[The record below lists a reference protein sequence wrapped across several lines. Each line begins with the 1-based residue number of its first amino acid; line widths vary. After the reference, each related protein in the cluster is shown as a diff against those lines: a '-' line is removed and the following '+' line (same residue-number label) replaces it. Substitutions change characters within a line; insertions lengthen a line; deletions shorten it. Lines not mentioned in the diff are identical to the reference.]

1 MPGHGDCDHGV
12 CRDGEAV
19 GSDGGGD
26 DCDFHVG
33 ANDCDG
39 DDGFGGDV
47 EVIEENATVVVM
59 VVEMVQ
65 LLMVHVMEVMV
76 MEAIVMEVMLV
87 EVMEVK
93 VMVVEVMLM
102 EVMVMEVM
110 VVEVSVG
117 RG

>member
-59 VVEMVQ
+59 VVEMVMVQ
-65 LLMVHVMEVMV
+65 LLR
-76 MEAIVMEVMLV
+76 EVMLV
-87 EVMEVK
+87 EVM
-93 VMVVEVMLM
+93 VMG
-102 EVMVMEVM
+102 VM

>member
-65 LLMVHVMEVMV
+65 LLMVHVMEAIVREVMLVKVMV
-76 MEAIVMEVMLV
+76 IEVKVVEVMLVEVMLV

-93 VMVVEVMLM
+93 VMVVEV
-102 EVMVMEVM
+102 
-110 VVEVSVG
+110 SVG

>member
-39 DDGFGGDV
+39 DDGFGGDGGGDR
-47 EVIEENATVVVM
+47 EEYAT

-93 VMVVEVMLM
+93 VMVVEV
-102 EVMVMEVM
+102 
-110 VVEVSVG
+110 SVG

>member
-19 GSDGGGD
+19 GSDSGGD
-26 DCDFHVG
+26 DCDFDVG
-33 ANDCDG
+33 ANDWMVMVVLLTM
-39 DDGFGGDV
+39 V

-59 VVEMVQ
+59 VVEMVMVQ
-65 LLMVHVMEVMV
+65 LLR
-76 MEAIVMEVMLV
+76 EVMLV
-87 EVMEVK
+87 EVM
-93 VMVVEVMLM
+93 VMG
-102 EVMVMEVM
+102 VM